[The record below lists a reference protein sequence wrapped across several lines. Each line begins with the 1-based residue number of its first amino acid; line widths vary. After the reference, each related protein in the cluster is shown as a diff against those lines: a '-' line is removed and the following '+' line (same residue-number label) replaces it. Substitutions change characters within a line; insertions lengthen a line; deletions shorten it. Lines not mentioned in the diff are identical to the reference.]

1 MARITR
7 IADVE
12 GEAEGIF
19 VAEVASNSDL
29 EELSVNR
36 MASETRLIK
45 DLRLTREIILP
56 INMETPAMA
65 CSNKGQLFV
74 NPAFNSN
81 RYQDHAVNAYTTY
94 NPASSPQVA
103 AGAEPDVLNGQ
114 VGQKRKHE
122 DGTGGIPSGSWKQSQ
137 GGSRPT
143 FYHPMKKNNNNN
155 NNVPKVQAA
164 PAVPSFGGPLP
175 VPLKP
180 QAFAS
185 SPKTSSSTQR
195 KKNLLGLVPQ
205 GAEPEE
211 SDEEEDVDEEAVYAS
226 SSGEPLSFELN
237 GEVCTLSSPAEIK
250 AWIEE
255 RRKLWPSKLRIEEK
269 NREVRA
275 RMEERK
281 RIQEEAQAAAAASTS
296 LRQHSDSS
304 RQQQKQRKKTRDAQA
319 SGSHLERTKKEL
331 EKQMKKVEQLQT
343 LLAQNGKRPEKLG
356 VTQSQAD
363 DFPQG
368 RTLTVS
374 AWTMNKLHHMRL
386 RTRIRCQ
393 FHLLLVPLVE
403 QEKEEENRLA
413 LQAIKYLGSVGFFS
427 KR

>member
-1 MARITR
+1 MAGGFSFPPPPPPPPKAAAPDQSYGSNNQNSGRGGRGRGNFRGRGGQQFGSRGAFSQQNGQRNTSHQGPQAYQR
-7 IADVE
+7 NNPSNQYGNAGYGVQQQ
-12 GEAEGIF
+12 GTTVKNNPAFPEA
-19 VAEVASNSDL
+19 S
-29 EELSVNR
+29 
-36 MASETRLIK
+36 
-45 DLRLTREIILP
+45 P
-56 INMETPAMA
+56 TPYQQPSMYPV
-65 CSNKGQLFV
+65 GRFV

-226 SSGEPLSFELN
+226 SSGEP
-237 GEVCTLSSPAEIK
+237 
-250 AWIEE
+250 
-255 RRKLWPSKLRIEEK
+255 
-269 NREVRA
+269 
-275 RMEERK
+275 
-281 RIQEEAQAAAAASTS
+281 
-296 LRQHSDSS
+296 
-304 RQQQKQRKKTRDAQA
+304 
-319 SGSHLERTKKEL
+319 
-331 EKQMKKVEQLQT
+331 
-343 LLAQNGKRPEKLG
+343 
-356 VTQSQAD
+356 
-363 DFPQG
+363 
-368 RTLTVS
+368 
-374 AWTMNKLHHMRL
+374 
-386 RTRIRCQ
+386 
-393 FHLLLVPLVE
+393 
-403 QEKEEENRLA
+403 
-413 LQAIKYLGSVGFFS
+413 
-427 KR
+427 